1 MLRVAVPAPVRG
13 AFDYLWEGPGP
24 PPTRGARVRVPFGR
38 RSRVGVCL
46 GPAAVAAVAPERLRA
61 VAELIDPEPVL
72 PASALGLLEWAAE
85 YYHHPV
91 GEVVLQSLP
100 ADLRAGRS
108 PTVAREPAWRL
119 SAEGRAAPEEAI
131 RRAPRQVSLRGL
143 LREHPAGLT
152 RTALAQQASPG
163 WQAALRALRER
174 GWVEPAPTP
183 DAPRP
188 AAPDEPAP
196 VLRPAQAEAVGSV
209 SDALGAFRTF
219 LLQGVTG
226 SGKTEVYLRVIEAV
240 LRSGRQALVLV
251 PEIGLTPQ
259 TVDRFRRRL
268 PVPVAVLHS
277 GLPERERLRAWLQ
290 ARDGQA
296 PVLVGTRSAVF
307 VPLLRPGVVIVDEEH
322 DLSYKQQEGFRYSA
336 RDVAVARGQRESVPV
351 LLGSATP
358 SLESLHNVALGRYQ
372 RLDLPERAAGAGEA
386 ALAVVDLR
394 RRRLRHGLSEP
405 LLAAVAGRLTRGEQ
419 VLLFLN
425 RRGFAPTLLCHE
437 CGWLALCG
445 RCDARM
451 TLHRR
456 AGLLRC
462 HHCGAE
468 LPSPE
473 RCPACRCEDLRPIG
487 SGTERVEVALG
498 EAFPT
503 ARIAR
508 IDRDAVR
515 RKGALE
521 AALRRVTSGE
531 SDILIGTQMLA
542 KGHHFPNVTLVG
554 VIDADGGLFSADFR
568 AGERLAQRI
577 LQVAGRAG
585 RGDRPGE
592 VLIQTHHPEHPL
604 LRSLLTEGYG
614 AFAARL
620 LAERREAGLPPY
632 AAAALLRAEAVDEAA
647 ALAFLGEAR
656 DLLPPQ
662 TAADP
667 VQPLGP
673 APSPMERRAGR
684 HRAQLLLLSRG
695 RPALHRL

>member
-1 MLRVAVPAPVRG
+1 
-13 AFDYLWEGPGP
+13 
-24 PPTRGARVRVPFGR
+24 VRVPFGR
-38 RSRVGVCL
+38 RSRVGLCL
-46 GPAAVAAVAPERLRA
+46 GPAATAAVAPERLRP
-61 VAELIDPEPVL
+61 VAELLDQEPLL
-72 PASALGLLEWAAE
+72 PPSALGLLEWAAE

-108 PTVAREPAWRL
+108 PSVAREPVWRL
-119 SAEGRAAPEEAI
+119 SAEGRTAPAGTL
-131 RRAPRQVSLRGL
+131 RRSPRQVRLHAL
-143 LREHPAGLT
+143 LQAHPAGLT

-174 GWVEPAPTP
+174 GWVEPAAPL
-183 DAPRP
+183 DAPLLAVPEESAP
-188 AAPDEPAP
+188 A
-196 VLRPAQAEAVGSV
+196 LHPAQARAVRSV

-226 SGKTEVYLRVIEAV
+226 SGKTEVYLQVIEAV

-290 ARDGQA
+290 ARDGEA
-296 PVLVGTRSAVF
+296 PVLVGTRSAAF
-307 VPLLRPGVVIVDEEH
+307 VPMLRPGVVIVDEEH

-336 RDVAVARGQRESVPV
+336 RDVAVVRGQREGVPV

-358 SLESLHNVALGRYQ
+358 SLESLHNVALGRYE
-372 RLDLPERAAGAGEA
+372 RLVLPERASGAGEA

-394 RRRLRHGLSEP
+394 RRRMRHGLSEP
-405 LLAAVAGRLTRGEQ
+405 LLAAVAGRLARGEQ

-437 CGWLALCG
+437 CGWLALCA

-462 HHCGAE
+462 HHCGGE
-468 LPSPE
+468 LPAPA

-487 SGTERVEVALG
+487 SGTERVEAALG

-503 ARIAR
+503 ARLAR

-531 SDILIGTQMLA
+531 ADILIGTQMLA

-554 VIDADGGLFSADFR
+554 VVDADGGLFSADFR

-585 RGDRPGE
+585 RGERPGE

-604 LRSLLTEGYG
+604 LRSLLSEGYG

-620 LAERREAGLPPY
+620 LEERREAGLPPY

-667 VQPLGP
+667 VQALGP

-695 RPALHRL
+695 RPALHRLLDQWLPLLDPLRSARRVRWSLDVDPQEMA